1 MTRIATFSAA
11 SVALDGLRSAQTALA
26 QANQQVATG
35 KKAANIVELGEQ
47 TASAAAA
54 RSAQAKAAARVDLAT
69 MVENRLTL
77 QENAL
82 EGIEGAANDFRMA
95 MSEAIG
101 SNAGFAL
108 QDRVARAFER
118 MRSGLMMELDGR
130 YLFSGTSDDTPP
142 VNVSTLTALAAVPVV
157 DDVFDNGARAP
168 SVEVEEGVVTTV
180 GQLASSFAA
189 PLMDA
194 FRQFQVYV
202 EANGPF
208 GQKLTDAQTT
218 FLTGLVQTV
227 TTATAPIHN
236 AQGVNGQANQA
247 IQSSRERLE
256 ATEGALQKLI
266 DDVETADIAEAMS
279 RLQAAQVQYQASAQT
294 FAQLSRLSLLDFLR

>member
-11 SVALDGLRSAQTALA
+11 SVALEGLRNAQNALA
-26 QANQQVATG
+26 QANQQVSTG
-35 KKAANIVELGEQ
+35 KKAASIVELGEQ
-47 TASAAAA
+47 TAAAAAA
-54 RSAQAKAAARVDLAT
+54 RNAQAKAAARVDLAA
-69 MVENRLTL
+69 MVESRLNM

-82 EGIEGAANDFRMA
+82 EGIEGAATDFRLA

-101 SNAGFAL
+101 SNSGVAL

-118 MRSGLMMELDGR
+118 MRSGLMIELDGR
-130 YLFSGTSDDTPP
+130 YLFSGTTDDTPP
-142 VNVSTLTALAAVPVV
+142 VNVSSLAALAAVPAVADAF
-157 DDVFDNGARAP
+157 DDGARAP

-180 GQLASSFAA
+180 GQLASSFSSA
-189 PLMDA
+189 LMDA

-202 EANGPF
+202 QANGSF

-236 AQGVNGQANQA
+236 AQGINGQANQA
-247 IQSSRERLE
+247 IKSSRERLE
-256 ATEGALQKLI
+256 ATEGALQKLV